1 MSTNLSG
8 TRGNRI
14 RAFTITSGGGA
25 SSARHMNKS
34 SSPPGQGARRT
45 EQFGKNLYQVSE
57 LSEIIAEEEK
67 VNGPILQTQPNLILE
82 TSGI

>member
-1 MSTNLSG
+1 
-8 TRGNRI
+8 
-14 RAFTITSGGGA
+14 
-25 SSARHMNKS
+25 MNKS

-67 VNGPILQTQPNLILE
+67 VNGPIQTQPNLILE

>member
-1 MSTNLSG
+1 
-8 TRGNRI
+8 
-14 RAFTITSGGGA
+14 
-25 SSARHMNKS
+25 MNKS